1 MRISTIAL
9 ANLRRR
15 KGKALFLI
23 AGMAIGIG
31 TAVVLLSLSRAI
43 KEEIGLQ
50 LDQFGANIVVLPQS
64 DSLALDYGGV
74 TVSGVSFDVRQ
85 LKNEDARDVLDIPY
99 RGRLSVVAPK
109 LIGAVEAE
117 GRKVL
122 LAGVDFDSEL
132 KLKRW
137 WRIVGRKPTAEQ
149 DLVVGYEVARALA
162 LIEPSAESHFRTAA
176 ELGVDHSGM
185 SGMSGMESHHA
196 SPDQTPFTI
205 RRDRIRLAGREHPV
219 AAVIG
224 QTGGREDAMVFG
236 PLAHVQSLLG
246 KPNQLSL
253 IELSA
258 LCKDCPVEDI
268 VAQISRR
275 LPHAKVSAIQQSVQ
289 ARAETV
295 GRLTRFA
302 GAIAAVVLAIGA
314 LMIFT
319 TMMGSVVERT
329 KEIGVMRAIGFRKS
343 HIIRGLLTEVA
354 IVSLIGGVVGWAAGT
369 LVSWLALPWFSET
382 GLGLEIDPGL
392 ALASVSAALAVGTVS
407 SIYPAVRASR
417 LDPAEAVRYV

>member
-23 AGMAIGIG
+23 IGMAIGIG
-31 TAVVLLSLSRAI
+31 TVVVLLSLSRAV
-43 KEEIGLQ
+43 KEEIGMQ

-64 DSLALDYGGV
+64 DSLALDYGGI
-74 TVSGVSFDVRQ
+74 TVSGVSFDVQQ
-85 LKNEDARDVLDIPY
+85 LKNEDAKNALDIPY

-109 LIGAVEAE
+109 LLGAVEVE

-137 WRIVGRKPTAEQ
+137 WRIVGQKPSAEQ
-149 DLVVGYEVARALA
+149 DLMVGYEAARALA
-162 LIEPSAESHFRTAA
+162 LIEPSAEARFKTTSD
-176 ELGVDHSGM
+176 LGVEHSTMFDKPGM
-185 SGMSGMESHHA
+185 GAHHA
-196 SPDQTPFTI
+196 RTDQPAFAI
-205 RRDRIRLAGREHPV
+205 KRDRIQFAGREHRV
-219 AAVIG
+219 AAVIAP
-224 QTGGREDAMVFG
+224 TGGREDGMIFG
-236 PLAHVQSLLG
+236 SLSYVQSLLG
-246 KPNQLSL
+246 KPGELSL

-268 VAQISRR
+268 VAQISHR
-275 LPHAKVSAIQQSVQ
+275 LPHTKVSAIQQSVR

-295 GRLTRFA
+295 DRLTRFA
-302 GAIAAVVLAIGA
+302 GAVAAVVLVIGA

-329 KEIGVMRAIGFRKS
+329 KEIGVMRAVGFRKA
-343 HIIRGLLTEVA
+343 HIVQGLLIEVA
-354 IVSLIGGVVGWAAGT
+354 VVSLIGGLAGWAAGT
-369 LVSWLALPWFSET
+369 MASWLALPFFSET
-382 GLGLEIDPGL
+382 GLELEVSPAL
-392 ALASVSAALAVGTVS
+392 ALAAASAALLVGMAS
-407 SIYPAVRASR
+407 SVYPAIRASR
-417 LDPAEAVRYV
+417 LDPSEAVRYV